1 MAVDFANVNISLA
14 EFQGI
19 SSGKYNAGEVKLASE
34 TKLGKVN
41 NHVHFQG
48 SNATPLSHEEVLA
61 VKNAFVKALSSNGVA
76 ADEIAR
82 IRRELGLSAETGIDK
97 TLHARSIRPLTRQ
110 QVRDILDRNAA
121 AINAHADQNPGAARI
136 STSAQIYGEGGMRA
150 DRAATRNEV
159 NAALAGA
166 GGTEEHEGIALAEA
180 VISGDVDF
188 CFDKDTKYL
197 LAQAHA
203 QIGQILQR
211 SNGRPSAEREAV
223 IEFHLNK
230 TGQLVSI
237 RTGQSEAAFVRK
249 LEEMVIRL
257 ANGRPRDPRGAAVR
271 AEFGALATAQA
282 RLDWINGL
290 GNAPDAGFKIRTA
303 VIMMLT
309 EGGIDDWETL
319 SRINRVDDGIARDF
333 ARSLAHATT
342 RPCSRSRTWR
352 RAKAPSTSRRTGAPS
367 SPRHRLSSG
376 TEASATPSAPVTRS
390 GSRTT
395 SRRCWTKPPGTCA
408 DSSARTPSTCT
419 RRASGSSRRACS
431 RSSRITWWSPPR
443 RKTSGPPF
451 SPTRRNGGPKPMPAR
466 LSAARWS
473 PRAAAPVP
481 RASFGAT
488 GAGRVRS
495 SGSG

>member
-34 TKLGKVN
+34 TKLGKIN

-76 ADEIAR
+76 ADEIAK

-237 RTGQSEAAFVRK
+237 RT
-249 LEEMVIRL
+249 
-257 ANGRPRDPRGAAVR
+257 
-271 AEFGALATAQA
+271 
-282 RLDWINGL
+282 
-290 GNAPDAGFKIRTA
+290 
-303 VIMMLT
+303 
-309 EGGIDDWETL
+309 
-319 SRINRVDDGIARDF
+319 
-333 ARSLAHATT
+333 
-342 RPCSRSRTWR
+342 
-352 RAKAPSTSRRTGAPS
+352 
-367 SPRHRLSSG
+367 
-376 TEASATPSAPVTRS
+376 
-390 GSRTT
+390 
-395 SRRCWTKPPGTCA
+395 
-408 DSSARTPSTCT
+408 
-419 RRASGSSRRACS
+419 
-431 RSSRITWWSPPR
+431 
-443 RKTSGPPF
+443 
-451 SPTRRNGGPKPMPAR
+451 
-466 LSAARWS
+466 
-473 PRAAAPVP
+473 
-481 RASFGAT
+481 
-488 GAGRVRS
+488 
-495 SGSG
+495 

>member
-34 TKLGKVN
+34 TKLGKIN

-76 ADEIAR
+76 ADEIAK

-223 IEFHLNK
+223 IEFRLNK

-257 ANGRPRDPRGAAVR
+257 ANGRPSAAPPC
-271 AEFGALATAQA
+271 A
-282 RLDWINGL
+282 R
-290 GNAPDAGFKIRTA
+290 
-303 VIMMLT
+303 
-309 EGGIDDWETL
+309 
-319 SRINRVDDGIARDF
+319 
-333 ARSLAHATT
+333 
-342 RPCSRSRTWR
+342 
-352 RAKAPSTSRRTGAPS
+352 
-367 SPRHRLSSG
+367 
-376 TEASATPSAPVTRS
+376 
-390 GSRTT
+390 
-395 SRRCWTKPPGTCA
+395 
-408 DSSARTPSTCT
+408 SSARSPRPRPASTGSTASET
-419 RRASGSSRRACS
+419 RPTRASSSA
-431 RSSRITWWSPPR
+431 PP
-443 RKTSGPPF
+443 
-451 SPTRRNGGPKPMPAR
+451 
-466 LSAARWS
+466 
-473 PRAAAPVP
+473 
-481 RASFGAT
+481 
-488 GAGRVRS
+488 
-495 SGSG
+495 